1 MSPLNFSKSSS
12 TIPAS
17 IPNVAIPA
25 AFRIGPRNL
34 TSGMKNRVQGLGSR
48 VDGRGEGGVVM
59 YAVSCSATLSRLSRG
74 FSSLGG
80 TVQLVRERSP
90 TQPPQDRRKTGGIPL
105 LVPKTVPFRAI
116 YTQSASA
123 SLTPPLTTPA

>member
-1 MSPLNFSKSSS
+1 
-12 TIPAS
+12 
-17 IPNVAIPA
+17 
-25 AFRIGPRNL
+25 
-34 TSGMKNRVQGLGSR
+34 
-48 VDGRGEGGVVM
+48 M

-123 SLTPPLTTPA
+123 SLTPPLTTPAPCVAQKTTPSQARLCLRGRYRERLRSGD